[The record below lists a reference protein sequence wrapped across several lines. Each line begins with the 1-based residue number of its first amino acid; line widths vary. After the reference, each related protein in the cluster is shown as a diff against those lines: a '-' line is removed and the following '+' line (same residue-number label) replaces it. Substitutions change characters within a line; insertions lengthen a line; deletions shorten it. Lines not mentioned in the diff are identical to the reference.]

1 MLPTQAHV
9 KIGVARAK
17 PSVTAG
23 PDWTLVGGV
32 IVAVDLAACQQVE
45 WMATVVSENR
55 SQLKAGSEWIF
66 PRTFNYASHHDFV
79 TLIEFRKS
87 AVGAQ
92 VGRILRAIIAV
103 KISTRVE
110 AFAKRVV
117 AEQSEVIT
125 EAPFDFEYSC
135 LVHAGT
141 GGSVLIVL
149 HDKRVHKASEGI
161 GARRDSQWELRAAQR
176 VWVARTCARIPVPVG
191 GSLPVCQRK
200 GAKWRWQQIGVNG
213 GGEADSM
220 RVDVAGRDRK
230 SRRNLALNSKLGLL

>member
-1 MLPTQAHV
+1 MSAV
-9 KIGVARAK
+9 
-17 PSVTAG
+17 
-23 PDWTLVGGV
+23 VGKDRG
-32 IVAVDLAACQQVE
+32 
-45 WMATVVSENR
+45 
-55 SQLKAGSEWIF
+55 QLKAGNEGILPWAL
-66 PRTFNYASHHDFV
+66 NDAWHDELMGLV
-79 TLIEFRKS
+79 ESGEAGI
-87 AVGAQ
+87 GAQ
-92 VGRILRAIIAV
+92 IRRVLRAIIAV
-103 KISTRVE
+103 KTSTGVE

-135 LVHAGT
+135 LVHGGAC
-141 GGSVLIVL
+141 GSVLIVL

-161 GARRDSQWELRAAQR
+161 GARRDSPWELRAAQR

-191 GSLPVCQRK
+191 DSLPVCQRK

-230 SRRNLALNSKLGLL
+230 SRRNLALNSKPGLLCEKRSKIRRGAENHPKRVKSALICHTLPQSP